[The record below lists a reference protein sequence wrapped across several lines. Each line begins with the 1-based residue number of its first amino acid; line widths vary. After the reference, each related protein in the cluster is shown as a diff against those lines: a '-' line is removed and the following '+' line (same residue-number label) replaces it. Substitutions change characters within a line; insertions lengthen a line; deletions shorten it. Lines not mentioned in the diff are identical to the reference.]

1 MAIFF
6 LLIGLEI
13 KNELLIG
20 ELSSLRSASLPLAAA
35 LGGMLVPALIYHA
48 FNCGTAG
55 AAGWAVPTATDIAF
69 GVLAMLG
76 SRVPPG
82 RWCSVSHAFPAS
94 GSPCRSSS
102 PGSPLQMRFFWRRRS
117 SAS

>member
-1 MAIFF
+1 MATF

-13 KNELLIG
+13 KSELLVG

-48 FNCGTAG
+48 FNRGTAG
-55 AAGWAVPTATDIAF
+55 ALGRPVPTDIAF
-69 GVLAMLG
+69 ALGVLALLG

-82 RWCSVSHAFPAS
+82 RRWSVSYALPAS

-102 PGSPLQMRFFWRRRS
+102 PGSPLRMRLFWR
-117 SAS
+117 

>member
-35 LGGMLVPALIYHA
+35 LGSMLVPALIYHA
-48 FNCGTAG
+48 FNRGTAG
-55 AAGWAVPTATDIAF
+55 APEWAVPTATDIAF
-69 GVLAMLG
+69 ALGVLALLG

-82 RWCSVSHAFPAS
+82 RRWSVSHALPAS

-102 PGSPLQMRFFWRRRS
+102 PGSPLRMRLFWR
-117 SAS
+117 